1 MSGHSKWSTIKRKKG
16 ALDQKRGKSF
26 SIISKEI
33 TIAARLGGGSIDDNP
48 RLRLAIKKAK
58 SLNMP
63 NVNIEK
69 AIKKGT
75 GEIEG
80 LSIEEVTY
88 EGFGPFGV
96 AFLIEGATDNK
107 NRTVADVRHAFNKFG
122 GSLGQNGSV
131 AWNFNRY
138 GVIQI
143 NRDNYDEE
151 KVFDLSIQCNA
162 EDFFIDDDA
171 YRLIFNPNEL
181 YSNAEK
187 IEKNGIEIENS
198 FLAFLPNE
206 YLSLKEEEFSKVN
219 DLIDFLDEL
228 EDVQNVF
235 TNLTLKEDS

>member
-26 SIISKEI
+26 SVLSKEI
-33 TIAARLGGGSIDDNP
+33 TIASRLGGGSIDENP
-48 RLRLAIKKAK
+48 RLRLAVKKAK

-63 NVNIEK
+63 NANIDK

-88 EGFGPFGV
+88 EGYGPFGV

-107 NRTVADVRHAFNKFG
+107 NRTVADIRHGFNKFG

-131 AWNFNRY
+131 AWNFNRF

-143 NRDNYDEE
+143 SCSNYEEE
-151 KVFDLSIQCNA
+151 KVFDLSVQCDA
-162 EDFFIDDDA
+162 KDFLIDDDV
-171 YRLIFNPNEL
+171 YRLIFNPIDL
-181 YSNAEK
+181 YSNVEK

-206 YLSLKEEEFSKVN
+206 YVSLHVEEFSKVN